1 MEKPSVTIQ
10 HKEAY
15 AVSGVLVVLVLFIS
29 FLNDATAEKGF
40 LGLLIPV
47 LCLLLAVFFLFLGRS
62 SERMDEKG
70 IYICTP
76 FSTKQYHWDELS
88 HVGILAPSGKD
99 LAKIEI
105 GLKKGKILQ
114 LDYTKRTLSCVCYYY
129 GEPDWDKY
137 GKPPS
142 IF

>member
-15 AVSGVLVVLVLFIS
+15 AVSGILVTLALVIS
-29 FLNDATAEKGF
+29 LLNDSTAEKGF
-40 LGLLIPV
+40 PGLLITV
-47 LCLLLAVFFLFLGRS
+47 LCLLLASFFLFLGKS

-70 IYICTP
+70 IYIFTP
-76 FSTKQYHWDELS
+76 FSAKQYHWDEIS

-99 LAKIEI
+99 LPKVEI
-105 GLKKGKILQ
+105 GLKKGGILQ
-114 LDYTKRTLSCVCYYY
+114 LDYTKRSLSCVRCYY